1 MGWAHEMAAWFAL
14 TEGDYNHV
22 IAASD
27 LGRKI
32 AGPRGVSVQLAAH
45 TAQAWARL
53 GNVRQV
59 EVALDEGRTILES
72 LTSPSN
78 PDDHFMID
86 PTKWHFYAMDVY
98 RNIGRDPL
106 AQVYSEEVLRL
117 GTDGNGIERNP
128 MRIAEARITL
138 AVIAERAGEHDEA
151 LAQGFRA
158 LDSARRS
165 IPSLR
170 MVASELTRE
179 FDRTGHGNDPDVLEF
194 RRSLAAPLRKV
205 S

>member
-1 MGWAHEMAAWFAL
+1 
-14 TEGDYNHV
+14 
-22 IAASD
+22 
-27 LGRKI
+27 
-32 AGPRGVSVQLAAH
+32 
-45 TAQAWARL
+45 
-53 GNVRQV
+53 
-59 EVALDEGRTILES
+59 
-72 LTSPSN
+72 
-78 PDDHFMID
+78 
-86 PTKWHFYAMDVY
+86 
-98 RNIGRDPL
+98 
-106 AQVYSEEVLRL
+106 
-117 GTDGNGIERNP
+117 

-138 AVIAERAGEHDEA
+138 AVIAERAGQHDEA